1 MRDRAVIALDVGK
14 TLSKLTLWHPQG
26 RLLDRRSRPNVRIEA
41 RAYVGLDAP
50 GIESWLS
57 GALRD
62 FGRLADVGAL
72 IPVGHGAA
80 AALIRA
86 GQLSQLPLDYE
97 QPIPEDCH
105 GAYSAQRDPF
115 ALTGSPALPN
125 GLNLGAQLHFLEA
138 LQSRPLDAAVTIIPW
153 AQYWSWLLSGVA
165 SADVTNLGCHTDLWF
180 PLAATH
186 SALSI
191 QRGWAAR
198 MAPLRPSNAVLG
210 ALTPQWVERTG
221 LAPDVQIY
229 CGVHDSNAALVAAH
243 AFPEIAGHDATV
255 LSTGTWFIAMRTP
268 AGGSTPAMEG
278 TGSVPLDR
286 LPETRDCLLNVN
298 AFGRPTPSARFMGG
312 REIEILTAATTA
324 PATATAPGT
333 ATPAATATGP
343 LDSSDAARYRVDA
356 PERQPALLRAVPD
369 VLTRGTMVL
378 PTFAPG
384 AGPYPN
390 GRGRWMVPPE
400 DDFQR
405 QAAVCLYA
413 ALVADVSLD
422 LIGAKDRLLI
432 EGRFAQCEVFVR
444 ALASL
449 RPDTA
454 VYVARSESDASFG
467 ALRLVNPDLPPPSSL
482 TRVAPLSQNLQDY
495 RRRWRQEAARAE

>member
-1 MRDRAVIALDVGK
+1 MRDRAVIVLDVGK
-14 TLSKLTLWHPQG
+14 TLSKLTLWDSQG
-26 RLLDRRSRPNVRIEA
+26 ALLERRSRANARLEA
-41 RAYVGLDAP
+41 HAAGPAEVDGRLRTDGPRGYLALDAP
-50 GIESWLS
+50 GIESWLA
-57 GALRD
+57 GTLTD
-62 FGRLADVGAL
+62 FGRLAELGAL

-86 GQLSQLPLDYE
+86 GQLLQPPLDYE
-97 QPIPEDCH
+97 HLIPEPCRQ
-105 GAYSAQRDPF
+105 AYLAQRDPF

-125 GLNLGAQLHFLEA
+125 GLNLGTQIHYLES
-138 LQSRPLDAAVTIIPW
+138 LQHGDGTEAPRHVGAENPQRTRSWDAAVSIVPW
-153 AQYWSWLLSGVA
+153 AQYWSWLLSGVP

-186 SALSI
+186 SRLSI

-210 ALTPQWVERTG
+210 PLTPQWAQRTG
-221 LAPDVQIY
+221 LGPDVQIY
-229 CGVHDSNAALVAAH
+229 CGVHDSNAALLAAR

-268 AGGSTPAMEG
+268 SGAAIG
-278 TGSVPLDR
+278 T

-298 AFGRPTPSARFMGG
+298 AFGEPTPSARFMGG
-312 REIEILTAATTA
+312 RELEIL
-324 PATATAPGT
+324 
-333 ATPAATATGP
+333 ATG
-343 LDSSDAARYRVDA
+343 ARVDA
-356 PERQPALLRAVPD
+356 RERQPALLRAVAE
-369 VLTRGTMVL
+369 VLARGTMVL

-384 AGPYPN
+384 TGPYPN
-390 GRGRWMVPPE
+390 GRGRWIAPPQ
-400 DDFQR
+400 DDAQR

-422 LIGAKDRLLI
+422 LIGARDRLLI

-449 RPDTA
+449 RPNTS
-454 VYVARSESDASFG
+454 VYVAHSESDASFG
-467 ALRLVNPDLPPPSSL
+467 ALRLVNPDLSPPSSL
-482 TRVAPLSQNLQDY
+482 TRVAPLPESLQDY
-495 RRRWRQEAARAE
+495 RHRWRQEAALNC